1 MRTRVLGSAAW
12 FLAMMALVAGPAAP
26 RAALAAFELRDAS
39 PAALGAVSMDRGP
52 AGFFE
57 DGARRG
63 LGFTAS
69 HASLYGVEGLTSEQ
83 AGVTLAAGAA
93 RLDLSHAQVGV
104 PGVREHATRL
114 AVREGDGHAV
124 ALSVQAER
132 LVLALEGEPA
142 AEVWTLGGGVRG
154 RMVGTG
160 VGLEI
165 GIGADRVL
173 RRGGHGRDA
182 VLPAVPWTVR
192 LRTRGASL
200 EIADR
205 WEGDGRTSPRL
216 SLDVRAGA
224 ALALRFGRG
233 ERPGRTGAAAA
244 IRVGRLEIA
253 VGRQDDEH
261 GGSVSSAAV
270 TLLPGAAPRVPKP

>member
-1 MRTRVLGSAAW
+1 MRARAPGSAAG
-12 FLAMMALVAGPAAP
+12 FLAAAALVVGSADLPPAF
-26 RAALAAFELRDAS
+26 AAFELRDAS
-39 PAALGAVSMDRGP
+39 PAALGAVSMDREP
-52 AGFFE
+52 AAFFE

-69 HASLYGVEGLTSEQ
+69 HASLYAVEGLTSEQ

-93 RLDLSHAQVGV
+93 RVDLSHAQVGV

-114 AVREGDGHAV
+114 AVREGGGRAV
-124 ALSVQAER
+124 ALSVQVER

-154 RMVGTG
+154 RMLGAG
-160 VGLEI
+160 VRVEI
-165 GIGADRVL
+165 GIGADRIH
-173 RRGGHGRDA
+173 RRGGPGRDA

-200 EIADR
+200 EVADR

-216 SLDVRAGA
+216 SLDVRAGT

-244 IRVGRLEIA
+244 LRVGRIEIA

-270 TLLPGAAPRVPKP
+270 TLLPGAAPGAPKP